1 MVRNSGQCADAPTLR
16 AVLLIALLSV
26 LGQSRVTLV
35 FGGDVIPHEP
45 VKRAASLNQ
54 HTADIDGERVGVSQ
68 GGWGHVFGPLTGV
81 LQAADL
87 SEVNL
92 ETPITTLTTPERGDM
107 VFNAA
112 PDLLAGLKRAGVDV
126 ASFANN
132 HCLDQHREGIV
143 STRAHLADAG
153 LLSVGAAGSEAEA
166 WQPLVME
173 RAGFRIGLLAVTRWL
188 NGFSNLKDPK
198 QPHVPMVQYPEDEPV
213 MGSHTVDQL
222 ISAVAEAAKTVEVL
236 VVIIHWGDE
245 YSPRPRT
252 ADRLLARSLISA
264 GATLIIGHHPHVLQ
278 PVELITRDD
287 GSRGLVAFS
296 LGNLVSNQDAA
307 APDGTKRDGLLLG
320 VTLERAP
327 DAGVNIV
334 RLTPAA
340 VFTENRLPSENHPR
354 NVQAV
359 LLDDELFAME
369 ERVVELAGRRDEKS
383 RAEKRVLLERRALA
397 ATRRARI
404 LSLMPELVS
413 GSRET
418 RQVLPTPVRI
428 RQIPR

>member
-1 MVRNSGQCADAPTLR
+1 M
-16 AVLLIALLSV
+16 LLIALFSV
-26 LGQSRVTLV
+26 LAQARVTLV

-45 VKRAASLNQ
+45 VKRAASLNER
-54 HTADIDGERVGVSQ
+54 TADIDGERVGVSQ

-87 SEVNL
+87 SVVNL
-92 ETPITTLTTPERGDM
+92 ETPITTLSAPERGDM

-112 PDLLAGLKRAGVDV
+112 PDLLAGLKRAGVNV

-143 STRAHLADAG
+143 STRAHLVDAG
-153 LLSVGAAGSEAEA
+153 LSSVGAAGSEAEA
-166 WQPLVME
+166 WQPLVLE

-213 MGSHTVDQL
+213 TGSHRVAQL
-222 ISAVAEAAKTVEVL
+222 LDAVTEAAKAVDVL
-236 VVIIHWGDE
+236 VLIIHWGDE
-245 YSPRPRT
+245 YSPRPRA
-252 ADRLLARSLISA
+252 ADRQLAKALIVA
-264 GATLIIGHHPHVLQ
+264 GASLIIGHHPHVLQ
-278 PVELITRDD
+278 PVELIRRDD
-287 GSRGLVAFS
+287 GSQGVVAFS

-320 VTLERAP
+320 VTLERER

-340 VFTENRLPSENHPR
+340 VFTENRLASEKHPR

-359 LLDDELFAME
+359 LLDDELSAME
-369 ERVVELAGRRDEKS
+369 QRLVELAGRRDENS

-397 ATRRARI
+397 VSRRARI
-404 LSLMPELVS
+404 LALMPELTS
-413 GSRET
+413 GSGET
-418 RQVLPTPVRI
+418 RQVLPTPVTNHET
-428 RQIPR
+428 PR